1 MKCLRHLFFKKMHP
15 TYLFCARTV
24 IVKNVV
30 PLFSIYFLFE
40 KMKLVISNH
49 FNIVRLKTQS
59 EKYMALKDKI
69 SSWGFDVW
77 KSFRVVRKKVFL
89 EASCRFVICHK
100 GFKLSHLWFSCQDNK
115 KQLKSKRIVL
125 KRVSSQRFDES
136 CGFSPGTPVSSR
148 KKYCRVVWILKYD

>member
-1 MKCLRHLFFKKMHP
+1 MHP
-15 TYLFCARTV
+15 TYLFCARIV

-69 SSWGFDVW
+69 SS
-77 KSFRVVRKKVFL
+77 
-89 EASCRFVICHK
+89 
-100 GFKLSHLWFSCQDNK
+100 
-115 KQLKSKRIVL
+115 
-125 KRVSSQRFDES
+125 
-136 CGFSPGTPVSSR
+136 
-148 KKYCRVVWILKYD
+148 